1 MLLLP
6 LLALLSLPLLTRAAP
21 ADEAR
26 QKLVALA
33 AAGGGLIKLDSES
46 YELLVAPN
54 RDWSASIEFTAL
66 DTRRRCSPCK
76 EFNPSWH
83 AVSKAWTKAPKIHR
97 DTHFFATLD
106 FDDGQAVFQKLG
118 LATAPVVYVYPPIE
132 GPRAKGRSDPSKYD
146 FSHGFEA
153 EPLAESLSYHTPIP
167 IPYTKPFDWARW
179 TTIAAGVLAA
189 AVTLRFIAPVLQSR
203 WTWAIGTI
211 LISLVMTSG
220 YMFTRI
226 RGSPFMGNDG
236 SWIAGG
242 FQNQY
247 GQEVQVIAV
256 VYGTLGFAFV
266 MLTMVIPYQATA
278 QRQRFQIYLW
288 SAIIML
294 VYSILIVLFKIKNR
308 GYPFRLLL

>member
-1 MLLLP
+1 MLLP
-6 LLALLSLPLLTRAAP
+6 LLALFSLSLTRAAP
-21 ADEAR
+21 ADETR
-26 QKLVALA
+26 QSLVALA
-33 AAGGGLIKLDSES
+33 AAGGGLIKLDSAS
-46 YELLVAPN
+46 YDLLTAPN

-66 DTRRRCSPCK
+66 DPRRRCAPCK
-76 EFNPSWH
+76 PRVTPSWH
-83 AVSKAWTKAPKIHR
+83 SVAKAWTKAPKAHR
-97 DTHFFATLD
+97 DNHFFATLD

-118 LATAPVVYVYPPIE
+118 LASAPVVYVYPPTA

-153 EPLAESLSYHTPIP
+153 EPLAQHLSNHTPIP

-179 TTIAAGVLAA
+179 TTFGAGLLAF
-189 AVTLRFIAPVLQSR
+189 AVTLRFISPVLQSR

-211 LISLVMTSG
+211 LVSLVMTSG

-226 RGSPFMGNDG
+226 RGSPFVGQDG

-266 MLTMVIPYQATA
+266 MLTMVIPYQSA

-288 SAIIML
+288 STIIML
-294 VYSILIVLFKIKNR
+294 VYSILIVLFKVKNR
-308 GYPFRLLL
+308 GYPFRLLM